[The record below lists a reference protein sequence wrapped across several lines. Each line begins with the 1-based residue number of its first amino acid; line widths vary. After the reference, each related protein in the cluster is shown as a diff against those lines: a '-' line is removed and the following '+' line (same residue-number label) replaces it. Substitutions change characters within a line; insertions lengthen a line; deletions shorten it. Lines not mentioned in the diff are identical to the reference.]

1 MDRSE
6 ACSKF
11 ESSRLVRLLVERTG
25 IGVAD
30 PFSAIEYHVEMLRQ
44 AVGNVGVVSDFGPY
58 LKLRKVKL
66 LPSGELACDG
76 YIEPHGR
83 SYSEGF
89 TMLVK
94 KNQPQSRVRFTIAH
108 EICHTFFYEIVPELK
123 FVSHQTDPAE
133 ERLCN
138 IGAAALLM
146 PNDDVVRATRK
157 VTPSMVVLEQLAE
170 RYGVS
175 LEAMFLRL
183 RRLAH
188 WKCEL
193 LIWHRTDDGRFLLDR
208 AYRRRKENWNWDDSS
223 IPQDAWEGKG
233 ALTGRTFV
241 HFQDSREVWFARCVY
256 FQVKRR
262 ANSLVALWSQQPL
275 DQTMK
280 RSLPLLGS
288 LEQYSR
294 GTHSRTPR
302 CQSRAKGGRR
312 ERRTIETT
320 PSVQIGVMSSMPRLT

>member
-1 MDRSE
+1 MDRS
-6 ACSKF
+6 AKYSNF

-25 IGVAD
+25 LGDDD
-30 PFSAIEYHVEMLRQ
+30 PFPAIEHHVEKLRK
-44 AVGNVGVVSDFGPY
+44 AVGNAGAVRDFGPY

-66 LPSGELACDG
+66 LPSGELVCDG
-76 YIEPHGR
+76 YIQPHGR

-94 KNQPQSRVRFTIAH
+94 KKQPQSRVRFTIAH

-138 IGAAALLM
+138 VGAAALLM
-146 PNDDVVRATRK
+146 PSDDVVRATRK

-170 RYGVS
+170 HYGVS
-175 LEAMFLRL
+175 LEAMFFRL
-183 RRLAH
+183 RRLAR

-193 LIWHRTDDGRFLLDR
+193 LIWYRTNDGRFLLDR
-208 AYRRRKENWNWDDSS
+208 AYRRRKEDWNWDDSS
-223 IPQDAWEGKG
+223 ILQAAWEGKE

-241 HFQDSREVWFARCVY
+241 HFQDSREVWSSRRVY

-262 ANSLVALWSQQPL
+262 ANSLVALWSQQRL
-275 DQTMK
+275 DQTTK
-280 RSLPLLGS
+280 RSLLANREQLDLQSGQPPARCPGS
-288 LEQYSR
+288 
-294 GTHSRTPR
+294 GTPR
-302 CQSRAKGGRR
+302 GRGGGLALLPRAFNSW
-312 ERRTIETT
+312 I
-320 PSVQIGVMSSMPRLT
+320 QGVLPG